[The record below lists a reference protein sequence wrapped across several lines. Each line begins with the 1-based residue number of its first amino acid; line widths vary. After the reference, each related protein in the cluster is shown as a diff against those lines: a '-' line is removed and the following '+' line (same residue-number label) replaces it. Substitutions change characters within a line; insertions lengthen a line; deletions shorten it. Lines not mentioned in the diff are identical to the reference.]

1 MPVVPRSTPWG
12 AYVRIADTLRQRI
25 ADGTLSPGAPLP
37 SESELSREFGVART
51 TLRRALAVLEEE
63 RLIRALPGTG
73 RVVLDPAADNGGEKS
88 GQPQYRRIAAD
99 LRDQIVRGELAPG
112 APLPSEAA
120 IVQQYGVSRGTA
132 RQALSDLE
140 GAGLIRSVHGK
151 GRFVQESEEPPR

>member
-1 MPVVPRSTPWG
+1 MVPRSTPWG
-12 AYVRIADTLRQRI
+12 TYVRIADELRQRI
-25 ADGTLSPGAPLP
+25 ADGTFPPGAPLP
-37 SESELSREFGVART
+37 SESELSQEFGVART
-51 TLRRALAVLEEE
+51 TLRRALAVLEKE

-73 RVVLDPAADNGGEKS
+73 RVVLDPSASNDGEHS

-99 LRDQIVRGELAPG
+99 LRDRIMRGELAPG

-151 GRFVQESEEPPR
+151 GRFVLGVAKPSR